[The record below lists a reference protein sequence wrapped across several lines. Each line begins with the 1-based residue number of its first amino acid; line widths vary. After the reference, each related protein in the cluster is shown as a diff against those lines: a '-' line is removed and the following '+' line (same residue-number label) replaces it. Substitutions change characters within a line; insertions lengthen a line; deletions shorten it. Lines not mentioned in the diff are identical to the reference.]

1 MKKHSEKVWILLEVT
16 GEVVVL
22 AAVVECTPDIIGL
35 VEVMQCMLRWS
46 RARLDRPVSRSVE
59 TDSLVTGDK
68 ETPGE
73 DVAGD
78 RGETGVGTM

>member
-1 MKKHSEKVWILLEVT
+1 MVE
-16 GEVVVL
+16 L
-22 AAVVECTPDIIGL
+22 AAVVGCTPDIIGPA
-35 VEVMQCMLRWS
+35 EVIQCRQRWS
-46 RARLDRPVSRSVE
+46 RARLDRLVSRSVE

-78 RGETGVGTM
+78 RGETGVVIM